1 MSVQMA
7 RVIFHVDLDAFF
19 VAVERVLD
27 RSLVGKPIAV
37 GGSSN
42 NRGVVMSASYE
53 ARRYGVRSAMSAAEA
68 RRLCPDIIF
77 VHGHMSEYRKVSARF
92 IDILHDFTPVVEQV
106 SVDEAYLDMA
116 GTERLSGTPE
126 AAARHMKGRIVT
138 ELGITAS
145 IGIAESKLVAKVASD
160 ECKPDGLLRV
170 PAGSS
175 ASFLAPMP
183 VRKLPGLG
191 PVAEKALSRLAIRTL
206 GQLAAHPAGPIAR
219 LVGPGQA
226 DWLKARA
233 AGRDD
238 SPIVPERD
246 AKSISVET
254 TFAEDSNETSFLNAT
269 LLQLSERVG
278 ERLRKGSTHARSVT
292 VKARFHD
299 FTTVTRQCT
308 LSQPVDGDDAIYHA
322 ARTLLDAIRRLR
334 RAKLR
339 LIGVGVG
346 ELTDEPGQLPLLE
359 SPNVHDSRL
368 SSTVDRIRQRFGRD
382 AIRRAAVLTI
392 KE

>member
-1 MSVQMA
+1 VV

-27 RSLVGKPIAV
+27 PSLAGKPIVV

-92 IDILHDFTPVVEQV
+92 IDVLHSFTPAVEQV

-116 GTERLSGTPE
+116 GTERLSGTPDT
-126 AAARHMKGRIVT
+126 AARRMKDRIAG

-170 PAGSS
+170 PNGGSAAFFS
-175 ASFLAPMP
+175 PLPI
-183 VRKLPGLG
+183 RKLPGLG
-191 PVAEKALSRLAIRTL
+191 PAAERALATLGIRTL
-206 GQLAAHPAGPIAR
+206 GQLAAHPPGPIAR
-219 LVGPGQA
+219 LLGHGQA
-226 DWLKARA
+226 DWLQARA

-238 SPIVPERD
+238 SQVVPERD
-246 AKSISVET
+246 AKSISAET
-254 TFAEDSNETSFLNAT
+254 TFAEDSNDAAFLNAT

-278 ERLRKGSTHARSVT
+278 GRLRRSSTRARSVT
-292 VKARFHD
+292 VKARFYD
-299 FTTVTRQCT
+299 FTTVTRQST
-308 LSQPVDGDDAIYHA
+308 LPQPVDGNDAIYRA
-322 ARTLLDAIRRLR
+322 AKSLLEAIRRSR

-339 LIGVGVG
+339 LLGVGVG
-346 ELTDEPGQLPLLE
+346 ELTGVRGQLSLLE
-359 SPNVHDSRL
+359 SPAEHDSKL
-368 SSTVDRIRQRFGRD
+368 SSTVDQIRRRFGRD
-382 AIRRAAVLTI
+382 AIRRAAVLDI
-392 KE
+392 ER

>member
-1 MSVQMA
+1 MSMA

-27 RSLVGKPIAV
+27 PSLAGKPIAV
-37 GGSSN
+37 GGSTD

-68 RRLCPDIIF
+68 RWFCPDIIF
-77 VHGHMSEYRKVSARF
+77 VHGHVSEYRTVSARF
-92 IDILHDFTPVVEQV
+92 IDILHGFTPAVEQV
-106 SVDEAYLDMA
+106 SVDEAYLDMV
-116 GTERLSGTPE
+116 GTERLSGTHE
-126 AAARHMKGRIVT
+126 TTARRMRDWIAA

-145 IGIAESKLVAKVASD
+145 IGIADSKLVAKVASD

-170 PAGSS
+170 PTGGS
-175 ASFLAPMP
+175 ANFLAPMP
-183 VRKLPGLG
+183 VRKLPKLG
-191 PVAEKALSRLAIRTL
+191 PAAEKALSRMTIRTL

-226 DWLKARA
+226 EWLKARA

-238 SPIVPERD
+238 SPVVPERD
-246 AKSISVET
+246 AKSISAET
-254 TFAEDSNETSFLNAT
+254 TFAEDSSEPSFLNAT

-278 ERLRKGSTHARSVT
+278 GRLRRASTRARSVT
-292 VKARFHD
+292 VKARFYD

-308 LSQPVDGDDAIYHA
+308 LSRAVDGDEAIYHS
-322 ARTLLDAIRRLR
+322 ARTLLDAIRRSR

-346 ELTDEPGQLPLLE
+346 ELIGEPGQLSLLE
-359 SPNVHDSRL
+359 SRDQHDSRL
-368 SSTVDRIRQRFGRD
+368 SNTVDRIRQRFGRD
-382 AIRRAAVLTI
+382 AIRRAAALTI
-392 KE
+392 RE